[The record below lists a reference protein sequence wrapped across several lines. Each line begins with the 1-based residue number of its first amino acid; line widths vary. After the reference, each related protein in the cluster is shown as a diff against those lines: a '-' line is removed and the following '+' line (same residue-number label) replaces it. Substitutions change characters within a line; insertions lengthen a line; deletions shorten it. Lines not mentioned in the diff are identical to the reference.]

1 MPETRREAP
10 AREAERERE
19 ERWQRELQERLA
31 DIDPKYAH
39 LPRVTQRSI
48 ITRQLEH
55 EEEEREERRAQERVA
70 QKRAELAA
78 KREAEAARKEA
89 FEARR
94 QAQLGRDTPFVMTSA
109 ASVVLGAI
117 ERCERFGH
125 NGLVIGVPGV
135 GKTRALEEAVRRSDT
150 LEGPPV
156 GLVTV
161 SGVMGNSA
169 MALLEAVA
177 PHLGVRT
184 VYGVAATHELLCSRA
199 SEFPVLLF
207 DEAQN
212 LSLRGLRD
220 LLAISERARVQML
233 FLGNDEALKFVNSQ
247 KAAIQQIARRLPVR
261 EEIDCIFDADAD
273 LLAGQYDVEGPEA
286 LRMCRA
292 LAKARHAD
300 GIGKVLPIARAVAEA
315 AGSRTVKVDHLRE
328 ALSHFPHFAR
338 DLAGPKALPKV
349 ERQSSFKR
357 LPTRR

>member
-1 MPETRREAP
+1 MNDLTPTP
-10 AREAERERE
+10 
-19 ERWQRELQERLA
+19 
-31 DIDPKYAH
+31 DPRYAH
-39 LPRVTQRSI
+39 LPLYVQRSI
-48 ITRQLEH
+48 RERELERQ
-55 EEEEREERRAQERVA
+55 EEERAEREYQERVT
-70 QKRAELAA
+70 QKRAEIAA
-78 KREAEAARKEA
+78 ERAAEAAREEA
-89 FEARR
+89 FEARC
-94 QAQLGRDTPFVMTSA
+94 QAQAGRDTPFVMTSA
-109 ASVVLGAI
+109 AGVVLGAI
-117 ERCERFGH
+117 DRCDRFGH
-125 NGLVIGVPGV
+125 NGLVIGAPGV

-150 LEGPPV
+150 MEGPPV

-184 VYGVAATHELLCSRA
+184 VYGVAATHKLLCTRA
-199 SEFPVLLF
+199 SSFPVLLF

-220 LLAISERARVQML
+220 LLAISEQARVQML

-247 KAAIQQIARRLPVR
+247 KAAIRQIARRLPVR

-286 LRMCRA
+286 FRLCRS
-292 LAKARHAD
+292 LAEFHHAD

-315 AGSRTVKVDHLRE
+315 AGSQKVKVEHLRE
-328 ALSHFPHFAR
+328 ALALFPHFAR
-338 DLAGPKALPKV
+338 DLAGAKAAPKV
-349 ERQSSFKR
+349 QRQSSFKR